1 VSRKREKFVELAE
14 ARVNRAI
21 KDLQLIGN
29 LSNRSA
35 YEFAET
41 DIKKM
46 FSAVQKA
53 VDTARSRFSRGGD
66 PGGGDFRL

>member
-1 VSRKREKFVELAE
+1 MSTKRKKFVELAE

-35 YEFAET
+35 YEFEDA
-41 DIKKM
+41 DIRKM
-46 FSAVQKA
+46 FAAIQKA
-53 VDTARSRFSRGGD
+53 ADAAKARFSRQGD
-66 PGGGDFRL
+66 AQGGDFRL

>member
-1 VSRKREKFVELAE
+1 MGSKRDKFVQLAQ

-35 YEFAET
+35 YEFGEG
-41 DIKKM
+41 DVRKM
-46 FSAVQKA
+46 FNAIQKA
-53 VDTARSRFSRGGD
+53 SEAAKARFLRDGKTSSGE
-66 PGGGDFRL
+66 FRL

>member
-1 VSRKREKFVELAE
+1 MGSKRDKFVELAE

-29 LSNRSA
+29 LSNRAA
-35 YEFAET
+35 YDFTEA

-46 FSAVQKA
+46 FAAIQKA
-53 VDTARSRFSRGGD
+53 TDTAKARFSRDGD
-66 PGGGDFRL
+66 TRSGEFRL